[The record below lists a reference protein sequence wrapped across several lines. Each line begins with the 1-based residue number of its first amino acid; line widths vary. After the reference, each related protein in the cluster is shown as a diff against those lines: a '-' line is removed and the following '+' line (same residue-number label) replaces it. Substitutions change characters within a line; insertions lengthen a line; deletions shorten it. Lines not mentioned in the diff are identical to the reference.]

1 MYKEAFKM
9 VFSYKKY
16 LGLSITIFVGLL
28 IGLSIVSE
36 FIFFSPIFVF
46 HVPTNSIFNFT
57 LIVIIAALSGIV
69 TSLSIYRIRMLGNG
83 IRKSGTGFFGSI
95 IGASTGACSCGSFG
109 FAAVSTLG
117 IVGGTATL
125 AIFAQQDHL
134 ELQAGKKGQDA
145 CWFQFYLQA
154 PSQQQQ
160 MSLQDEIF
168 QKERGPQ
175 FQVLLPIILFQLQ
188 TG

>member
-1 MYKEAFKM
+1 M

-36 FIFFSPIFVF
+36 FIFFSPVFVF

-117 IVGGTATL
+117 IVGGTATSFL
-125 AIFAQQDHL
+125 TNYEIPLRVISIAILCYAYYISV
-134 ELQAGKKGQDA
+134 KSIT
-145 CWFQFYLQA
+145 
-154 PSQQQQ
+154 SQC
-160 MSLQDEIF
+160 
-168 QKERGPQ
+168 K
-175 FQVLLPIILFQLQ
+175 ILK
-188 TG
+188 

>member
-1 MYKEAFKM
+1 M

-36 FIFFSPIFVF
+36 FIFFSPVFVF

-95 IGASTGACSCGSFG
+95 IGAGVGACGCGSLG
-109 FAAVSTLG
+109 FAAVSILG
-117 IVGGTATL
+117 TAGGTATSFL
-125 AIFAQQDHL
+125 TNYEIPLRVISIAILCYAYY
-134 ELQAGKKGQDA
+134 ASVKSIT
-145 CWFQFYLQA
+145 
-154 PSQQQQ
+154 SQC
-160 MSLQDEIF
+160 
-168 QKERGPQ
+168 K
-175 FQVLLPIILFQLQ
+175 ILK
-188 TG
+188 